1 MEEDGTGSTDLGFG
15 VSWEHGSALRNSSPQ
30 LGQQL
35 LPAREIHRNPAW
47 AARGS
52 RGRTQRDIPARGFL
66 DAQQHEPR
74 VSLRDRSRAV
84 GPRCAR
90 CQPDTPVTRGS
101 ACKARLPARPG
112 NGAASPGREM
122 ERERLK
128 AEPEARDRGAARPHL
143 SGCTA
148 GPGAAS
154 PPAAPAPQGA
164 AGGSSRRMFCS
175 SRCLLQ
181 LPRPPPDE
189 IRPRGISGGCKTPP
203 LLGPAAPA
211 GDGREGRGGPW
222 VPSLALGWERTAG
235 HPQTKGTGNGAR
247 RSERAPPDGR
257 RAALFAAS
265 KGSRPQP
272 ARPLPRA
279 AAFCAG
285 AAIRGRIG
293 SGGEGSDRTPLR
305 REPPRRDP
313 GGLRGRGCRLV
324 PGASPRPSL
333 LSSLPFAFPPSF
345 PGGDLRPA
353 SPRRTPHRSHDSSGA
368 APPAQPA
375 ARRRARA
382 GPPA

>member
-112 NGAASPGREM
+112 DGAASPGREM

-203 LLGPAAPA
+203 LPRACGPGRGWAGGTRWPLGAVPRPRLGAHGRAPANKGDGERSQALRARSAGRPSGRIVRREQRKPPAARPA
-211 GDGREGRGGPW
+211 PSQGGGLLCRRCHPRSHRLRRRRLRPHPATEGTPPSRSGRAAGPGL
-222 VPSLALGWERTAG
+222 PPRS
-235 HPQTKGTGNGAR
+235 
-247 RSERAPPDGR
+247 RSEPTAFAPFFP
-257 RAALFAAS
+257 S
-265 KGSRPQP
+265 
-272 ARPLPRA
+272 
-279 AAFCAG
+279 FC
-285 AAIRGRIG
+285 
-293 SGGEGSDRTPLR
+293 L
-305 REPPRRDP
+305 
-313 GGLRGRGCRLV
+313 
-324 PGASPRPSL
+324 PSL
-333 LSSLPFAFPPSF
+333 L
-345 PGGDLRPA
+345 
-353 SPRRTPHRSHDSSGA
+353 PRRGFA
-368 APPAQPA
+368 ARFPA
-375 ARRRARA
+375 AH
-382 GPPA
+382 PAPQPR